1 MSVRNHPKGVFR
13 VWLGLTLVFVGA
25 AFLLEAFE
33 IGDAEWVL
41 RLWPTL
47 VALLLLAHAFRPGR
61 RPGLLWPVVIIV
73 AGVLV
78 QLHTLGWLHL
88 RGKIVWPL
96 LLILAGLHLFRSS
109 LKARPSPARS
119 PGDGEPAPSTTAE
132 PSPSFHCVPAPAGA
146 TGAKTDEA
154 PRDASVPLEELV
166 FFSGRDRRL
175 TGPGFRGGTVTAIFG
190 GYNLDLRQA
199 ELPASTVELQATA
212 VFGGVEIRVPESWN
226 VQADGA
232 ALLGS
237 IENKTRPPIEE
248 AAPIR
253 LVVRGT
259 ALFGGVEI
267 KN

>member
-1 MSVRNHPKGVFR
+1 MPVKNHPKGVFR
-13 VWLGLTLVFVGA
+13 VWLGLVLVFVGT

-47 VALLLLAHAFRPGR
+47 AALILLAHAFRPGR

-109 LKARPSPARS
+109 LKTRPASAGS
-119 PGDGEPAPSTTAE
+119 PGGGEPPREVAE
-132 PSPSFHCVPAPAGA
+132 PSAAIEGAPAPADA
-146 TGAKTDEA
+146 TGAKPDDA

-166 FFSGRDRRL
+166 FFSGRDRRFA
-175 TGPGFRGGTVTAIFG
+175 GHGFRGGTVTAIFG

-199 ELPASTVELQATA
+199 ELPPGTVELQATA

-248 AAPIR
+248 AAPVR